1 MIIIEGET
9 GSGKTTQIP
18 QYLYESG
25 YCKGDFKVG
34 CTQVIVTTYHI
45 SILAFVDRNILK
57 FSFFLSF
64 KYLAFSKMCK
74 VAIVS
79 KGNTIC

>member
-25 YCKGDFKVG
+25 YCDNEMKVG
-34 CTQVIVTTYHI
+34 CTQVRSP
-45 SILAFVDRNILK
+45 SIAMLV
-57 FSFFLSF
+57 
-64 KYLAFSKMCK
+64 Y
-74 VAIVS
+74 
-79 KGNTIC
+79 